1 MKAHFFDL
9 DTIVNIDNKVWIIDK
24 NNPNNPII
32 KISQSDFNLIRN
44 GVYRSQNQRLSLN
57 GTNYWFPEDLMNQIK
72 IKSKRIKFDLSNLG
86 FSMQEFS
93 NSEIIKE
100 LDYEI
105 NMDLFHNIKNTT
117 DHIYIICS
125 KNNKKNY
132 EIIIDKIIIDKIEDK
147 LYKLGLEIKDY
158 YFISETFYN
167 RDLDEILYKK
177 IRIILQHLVGYK
189 TEGDKFIDNEIERY
203 DEVHYYDTDLQN
215 TNIKVNDFL
224 KTILDNTE
232 DFLKKT
238 IISEINSIQKFV
250 YINWVSPNKVNRIQ
264 SKKTLLE
271 YSKLI
276 RTFESFKYYRK

>member
-132 EIIIDKIIIDKIEDK
+132 EIIIDKIEDK

>member
-9 DTIVNIDNKVWIIDK
+9 DTIVNIDNKVWVIDK
-24 NNPNNPII
+24 NNPSNPVI
-32 KISQSDFNLIRN
+32 KISQSDFNLIKN
-44 GVYRSQNQRLSLN
+44 GVYRNQNQRLTLN
-57 GTNYWFPEDLMNQIK
+57 GTNYWFPEDLLNQIK

-93 NSEIIKE
+93 NSEVIKE
-100 LDYEI
+100 LEYEI

-132 EIIIDKIIIDKIEDK
+132 EIIIDKIEDK

-189 TEGDKFIDNEIERY
+189 TEGDKFIDNEIESY

-215 TNIKVNDFL
+215 INIKVNDFL
-224 KTILDNTE
+224 KTILDNT
-232 DFLKKT
+232 DDSLKKT
-238 IISEINSIQKFV
+238 IISEINSVQKFA

-276 RTFESFKYYRK
+276 KTFESFKYFKK

>member
-57 GTNYWFPEDLMNQIK
+57 GTNYWFTEDLMNQIK

-132 EIIIDKIIIDKIEDK
+132 EIIIDKIEDK

-215 TNIKVNDFL
+215 TNLKVNDFL
-224 KTILDNTE
+224 KTILDNT
-232 DFLKKT
+232 DDSLKKS

-276 RTFESFKYYRK
+276 RTFESFKYYKK

>member
-132 EIIIDKIIIDKIEDK
+132 EIIIDKIEDK

-177 IRIILQHLVGYK
+177 IRIILQHIVGYK